1 MTDTSI
7 LPGGVDAPPPP
18 EISRAAQVAAP
29 LVAGVAA
36 WAVRRALDSGFR
48 RATGRPAPTASDLN
62 VLPGRI
68 LLWAAVTAVAVAAI
82 NVAVDRV
89 MLRPK
94 VRPAA

>member
-36 WAVRRALDSGFR
+36 WAVRRVLDSGFR
-48 RATGRPAPTASDLN
+48 RATGHPAPSAGDVT
-62 VLPGRI
+62 VVPGRI
-68 LLWAAVTAVAVAAI
+68 LLWACVTAVAVAAV

-89 MLRPK
+89 LLRPK
-94 VRPAA
+94 ARSDG

>member
-1 MTDTSI
+1 MVAETNKVGADG
-7 LPGGVDAPPPP
+7 PQAAEV
-18 EISRAAQVAAP
+18 SRGAQVAAP